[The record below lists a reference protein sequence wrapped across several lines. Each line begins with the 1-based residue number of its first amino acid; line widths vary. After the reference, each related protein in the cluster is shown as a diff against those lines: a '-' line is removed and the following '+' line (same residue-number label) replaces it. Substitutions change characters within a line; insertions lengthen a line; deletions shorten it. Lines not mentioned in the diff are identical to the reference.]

1 MNNSALGL
9 TKDGRYGATMNP
21 TIQEKEEQA
30 FFDEALAE
38 ALRITDRFVAEPVFA
53 RTGRGVL
60 MSRGV
65 EGLKADEELLRATAE
80 SKQQP
85 HGKIQ

>member
-1 MNNSALGL
+1 
-9 TKDGRYGATMNP
+9 MNP
-21 TIQEKEEQA
+21 TIQEQEEQA

-53 RTGRGVL
+53 RTGQGVL

-65 EGLKADEELLRATAE
+65 EGMKADEELLRATAAT
-80 SKQQP
+80 KTQTD
-85 HGKIQ
+85 GKVQ

>member
-1 MNNSALGL
+1 
-9 TKDGRYGATMNP
+9 MNP
-21 TIQEKEEQA
+21 TIQEQEEQA

-53 RTGRGVL
+53 RTGQGVL

-65 EGLKADEELLRATAE
+65 EGMKAGEELLRATAAT
-80 SKQQP
+80 KTQTD
-85 HGKIQ
+85 GKVQ

>member
-9 TKDGRYGATMNP
+9 TKAGNYTATMNP

-53 RTGRGVL
+53 RTGQGVL
-60 MSRGV
+60 LSRGV
-65 EGLKADEELLRATAE
+65 EGLKADEELLRASAAAKPQT
-80 SKQQP
+80 
-85 HGKIQ
+85 HGKV